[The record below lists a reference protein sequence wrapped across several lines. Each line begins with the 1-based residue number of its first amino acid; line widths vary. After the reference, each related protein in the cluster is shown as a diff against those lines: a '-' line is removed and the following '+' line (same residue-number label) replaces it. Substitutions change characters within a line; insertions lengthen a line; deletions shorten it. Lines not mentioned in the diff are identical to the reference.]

1 MPIVSKK
8 PAGGAPVEAVK
19 PQSKIAVTKPVAKP
33 WYVRGDATADAVAK
47 EDHRIEE
54 EQAQRGKLF
63 RFWLE
68 KGEEGAITFV
78 DGFLTEKGVL
88 DTFMFR
94 EHSLFMNGRWGNN
107 FVCVSEQEPCPICE
121 GGDTPSLV
129 GCFTIIDHRDYVS
142 KKGNKYSNTRKLF
155 VAKRNSLKL
164 LQKEATKH
172 GGLAGCQF
180 DVSRIGD
187 QAPRVGDVFSF
198 SEKGDLKQLAQH
210 YTQEFIDPATK
221 KKVVRSNFVPADYGG
236 EIHYLTASELRKLGF
251 GKGSPIGGEGPVSGA
266 KQASSDVEEE
276 LG

>member
-1 MPIVSKK
+1 MPILSKK
-8 PAGGAPVEAVK
+8 PASGSPVTTAK
-19 PQSKIAVTKPVAKP
+19 TQSKPVAKP

-68 KGEEGAITFV
+68 KGDEASVTFV
-78 DGFLTEKGVL
+78 DGHLTEKGVL
-88 DTFMFR
+88 DSFMFR

-129 GCFTIIDHRDYVS
+129 GCLTVIDHRDYVS
-142 KKGNKYSNTRKLF
+142 KKGNTYSNTRKLF
-155 VAKRNSLKL
+155 VAKRNSWKL

-172 GGLAGCQF
+172 GGLAGCRF

-198 SEKGDLKQLAQH
+198 TDKSDPKVLAKQ
-210 YTQEFIDPATK
+210 YVQEFVDPKTK
-221 KKVVRSNFVPADYGG
+221 VKTAKSNFVPADYGE
-236 EIHYLTASELRKLGF
+236 EIHYLTGAELRKLGF
-251 GKGSPIGGEGPVSGA
+251 GKGIPIGGEGPVHGA
-266 KQASSDVEEE
+266 KPASSDVEKE